1 MFRNPLTIGI
11 DIGHHSIKAVVLRQ
25 KKTELELVA
34 FAEVG
39 LPAPVSNKQNSVISP
54 ALLSAVRKLKKSLP
68 FGARK
73 VVMALPDNAIISKVI
88 QLDSHLSEE
97 ESLFAVEQAISASSP
112 FPIEEL
118 RLDFF
123 PMAGGLF
130 AEHLDEPSQTHP
142 VQVYAARKDTID
154 SRVEVLRQARFE
166 PEIME
171 LQTHALV
178 WLEHYQA
185 ERQGRE
191 GDWGVVDI
199 GERVTAVGIRSPAGT
214 VYRREMSFGSEALFG
229 SGPNADGDH
238 FFAGG
243 VSDKAEQFTKQL
255 ADQLKRQLQLYSTTY
270 PRSPLRGV
278 WLSGVGMEHVVEE
291 MLARMLSVSVQKI
304 QPLAGFHRSAKLDLA
319 LEGQSFGQFAIAAGL
334 AIRGCSQ

>member
-34 FAEVG
+34 FSEVG
-39 LPAPVSNKQNSVISP
+39 LRAPVLNKQNSVISP

-88 QLDSHLSEE
+88 QLDSNLTEE

-130 AEHLDEPSQTHP
+130 PEHLSESSQTHP
-142 VQVYAARKDTID
+142 VQVYAARKETID
-154 SRVEVLRQARFE
+154 SRVEVMRQARFE

-185 ERQGRE
+185 KRQGRE
-191 GDWGVVDI
+191 GNWGIVDI
-199 GERVTAVGIRSPAGT
+199 GEKATAIGIQSPAGT
-214 VYRREMSFGSEALFG
+214 VYRREMSFGSEVLSG
-229 SGPNADGDH
+229 SELVAGEEP
-238 FFAGG
+238 FFTGG
-243 VSDKAEQFTKQL
+243 ISDKAEQFTKQL

-270 PRSPLRGV
+270 PRTPLQGV
-278 WLSGVGMEHVVEE
+278 WLCGVGMEYVAEE

-304 QPLAGFHRSAKLDLA
+304 QPLAGFRRSAKLDLA
-319 LEGQSFGQFAIAAGL
+319 LEGQSFGQFSIAAGL
-334 AIRGCSQ
+334 AIRGCSK